1 MLLAS
6 GFSCRKTISMV
17 TPWCLVC
24 DANGPLKME
33 ITFRSMGGN
42 ATKYYLKTSPKSPG
56 MKNVGVHRSVHCIQN
71 CCFIAKETGNLLKKL
86 EIGMCIV
93 VSIKRPRWMTVE
105 SQSPKM
111 WYAPKTQSNKLL
123 SSGLLRSGKV
133 RNKWKFFKVRQ
144 KSGKSF
150 DVVKVRILILSLI
163 LREDLTR
170 IPGRHISN
178 FDPLGKGETPPISR
192 SPWRFY
198 IEVSYMF
205 AQWCQHGGH
214 SVLIYC
220 EGRILE
226 IKRDHNF
233 LNDSYMSTHCI
244 HTLPYSLT

>member
-17 TPWCLVC
+17 TPWCSVC
-24 DANGPLKME
+24 DDNGPLKME
-33 ITFRSMGGN
+33 ITFMSMGGN

-111 WYAPKTQSNKLL
+111 WYARKTQSNKLL

-150 DVVKVRILILSLI
+150 DVVKVRILIQSVI
-163 LREDLTR
+163 LRKDLTR
-170 IPGRHISN
+170 IPERHISN
-178 FDPLGKGETPPISR
+178 FDPLGKGKLRQSQVLPDASILR
-192 SPWRFY
+192 CR
-198 IEVSYMF
+198 MF
-205 AQWCQHGGH
+205 AQ
-214 SVLIYC
+214 
-220 EGRILE
+220 
-226 IKRDHNF
+226 
-233 LNDSYMSTHCI
+233 
-244 HTLPYSLT
+244 